1 MSMNMPPEQ
10 QPMEQPP
17 VDTTATPEAP
27 TMEQPVAE
35 QAPVEPQ
42 MQEQEVV
49 ENIAEG
55 LANEEISARDIMTA
69 VLSDTLGLSPNT
81 ANALV
86 DLLQAD
92 LIDEAVNEETTMEQ
106 MPDGEQQQQ

>member
-1 MSMNMPPEQ
+1 MSMNMPPEPQ
-10 QPMEQPP
+10 QSMEQPP
-17 VDTTATPEAP
+17 VDTTTTPEAS
-27 TMEQPVAE
+27 TMEQPVTE
-35 QAPVEPQ
+35 QQ

-106 MPDGEQQQQ
+106 MPDGEQQQ

>member
-1 MSMNMPPEQ
+1 
-10 QPMEQPP
+10 
-17 VDTTATPEAP
+17 
-27 TMEQPVAE
+27 
-35 QAPVEPQ
+35 
-42 MQEQEVV
+42 
-49 ENIAEG
+49 
-55 LANEEISARDIMTA
+55 MTA

-106 MPDGEQQQQ
+106 MPDGEQQQ

>member
-1 MSMNMPPEQ
+1 MSMNMPPESQ

-17 VDTTATPEAP
+17 VDTTATPEVP

-35 QAPVEPQ
+35 QQ

-106 MPDGEQQQQ
+106 MPDGEQQQ

>member
-1 MSMNMPPEQ
+1 MSMNIPPEPQ
-10 QPMEQPP
+10 QSMEQPP
-17 VDTTATPEAP
+17 VDTTATPE
-27 TMEQPVAE
+27 QPVAE
-35 QAPVEPQ
+35 QQSVEPQ

-106 MPDGEQQQQ
+106 VPDGEQQQQ